1 MFVDARSSQLAT
13 GRDIDSATK
22 TDINSL
28 RYSQS
33 GFPAGRCAL
42 CIQFIYRPQ
51 MGASLLQEA
60 SLQLRHTRQSPLTRI
75 ASLSFR
81 PPLPRRPRNNDTSFI
96 AAETTEPLSETVA
109 SLRYS
114 RRLRRLQ
121 SCTPA
126 SPPCAPFPEGEA
138 FRASLPVT
146 VTLTIDGRYPAVNTD
161 AGSEGFLYPLSP
173 YTNSINRKIT
183 FDQR

>member
-1 MFVDARSSQLAT
+1 MTGEVNKFVDARSSQLVT

-81 PPLPRRPRNNDTSFI
+81 PPLPRRPRNNDASFI
-96 AAETTEPLSETVA
+96 AAETTEPLSETA
-109 SLRYS
+109 DSLRYS
-114 RRLRRLQ
+114 RRLGRLH
-121 SCTPA
+121 SCTPTA
-126 SPPCAPFPEGEA
+126 CQSVLSSLVHIHPTLCIFFRSCTFQSTLYTFFRQCPILCTLFP
-138 FRASLPVT
+138 V
-146 VTLTIDGRYPAVNTD
+146 
-161 AGSEGFLYPLSP
+161 LYT
-173 YTNSINRKIT
+173 YKIL
-183 FDQR
+183 